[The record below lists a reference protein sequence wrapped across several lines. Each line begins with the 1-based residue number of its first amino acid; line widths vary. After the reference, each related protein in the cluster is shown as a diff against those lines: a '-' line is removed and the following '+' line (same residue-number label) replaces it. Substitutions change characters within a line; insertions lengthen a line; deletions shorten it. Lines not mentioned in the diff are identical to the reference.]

1 MATAFEWHVPAEAEP
16 QQAAYGFDL
25 ERVFATLV
33 GIRTKVP
40 SDAFTAEVLGTERSG
55 NGVVIRPDGLILTI
69 GYLAVEAKEVWLT
82 LADGRNVQGDV
93 LAYDQDSGF
102 GLIQALERLHLPA
115 LELGASS
122 DAKPATPVI
131 AAGFG
136 GAKHSLAGR
145 VIARQEFAGYWEYL
159 IDDAIFTAPAHPFW
173 GGTGLIGPD
182 GRLLGIGSLQLEQ
195 AGSDGETIPINMYVP
210 TDLLKP
216 ELGEMLSHGRPA
228 RPPRPWLGLYA
239 VESEDRVVIAGV
251 ANYGPAAKADLKRGD
266 VVLSVGGNR
275 VRGLAA
281 LFRGI
286 WSTGQAGVTI
296 PMTVLRDGRAMDVTV
311 PSADRHHFLKVP
323 SLN

>member
-1 MATAFEWHVPAEAEP
+1 MATAFEWQVPAPARP
-16 QQAAYGFDL
+16 QQAAYAFDL
-25 ERVFATLV
+25 ERVFASMV
-33 GIRTKVP
+33 AIRTKVA
-40 SDAFTAEVLGTERSG
+40 SDAFTAEVLGTDRSG
-55 NGVVIRPDGLILTI
+55 NGAVIRPDGLIATI
-69 GYLAVEAKEVWLT
+69 GYLALEANEVWIS
-82 LADGRNVQGDV
+82 LADGRTVAGDV

-102 GLIQALERLHLPA
+102 GLIQALERLNLPA
-115 LELGASS
+115 LEVGSANAALPGTS
-122 DAKPATPVI
+122 VI

-136 GAKHSLAGR
+136 GAEHSVAAR

-182 GRLLGIGSLQLEQ
+182 GKLIGIGSLQLEQ
-195 AGSDGETIPINMYVP
+195 AGSDGDNLPINMYVP

-216 ELGEMLSHGRPA
+216 ELDQMLSHGRPR

-239 VESEDRVVIAGV
+239 VENDDHVVIAGI
-251 ANYGPAAKADLKRGD
+251 ASQGPAAKADLRRGD
-266 VVLSVGGNR
+266 VVLSVGGTR

-286 WSTGQAGVTI
+286 WSRGEAGVKI
-296 PMTVLRDGRAMDVTV
+296 PLTVLRDGKAMDVTV
-311 PSADRHHFLKVP
+311 PSGDRHQYLKAP

>member
-1 MATAFEWHVPAEAEP
+1 MATAFEWHVPPEAEP

-69 GYLAVEAKEVWLT
+69 GSLAVEAKEVWLT

-131 AAGFG
+131 TAGFG

-159 IDDAIFTAPAHPFW
+159 IDD
-173 GGTGLIGPD
+173 
-182 GRLLGIGSLQLEQ
+182 
-195 AGSDGETIPINMYVP
+195 
-210 TDLLKP
+210 
-216 ELGEMLSHGRPA
+216 
-228 RPPRPWLGLYA
+228 
-239 VESEDRVVIAGV
+239 
-251 ANYGPAAKADLKRGD
+251 
-266 VVLSVGGNR
+266 
-275 VRGLAA
+275 
-281 LFRGI
+281 
-286 WSTGQAGVTI
+286 
-296 PMTVLRDGRAMDVTV
+296 
-311 PSADRHHFLKVP
+311 
-323 SLN
+323 